1 MYHQAQ
7 YGTVGADGVPVI
19 PAPADW
25 PFTDPSASVAPPASA
40 TASPRKRMYGRVKNS
55 NEQSKQMDKSKD
67 ALTKEEKKKRKGAK
81 KSGVSMRRHEGEYK
95 DIISGMLVTDGVRL
109 SQASAYEKGE
119 ATNKHGLKFC
129 SQKAV
134 EMYRNGTETDSD
146 DE

>member
-1 MYHQAQ
+1 MA
-7 YGTVGADGVPVI
+7 V
-19 PAPADW
+19 
-25 PFTDPSASVAPPASA
+25 SR
-40 TASPRKRMYGRVKNS
+40 TAMV
-55 NEQSKQMDKSKD
+55 
-67 ALTKEEKKKRKGAK
+67 KEEKKKRKVAK

-109 SQASAYEKGE
+109 SQASLYEKGE

-134 EMYRNGTETDSD
+134 EMYQNGTETDSD